1 MGMTV
6 LPFPI
11 STKHVLDLIH
21 EAAAEQKIIYPTFEH
36 ASSMYA
42 LMTRRQVQKCLKEG
56 ELVDTP
62 VIDQEGNI
70 DFSISALCSGLEV
83 TVSAKLKDMGGWYI
97 IVIHVD
103 NKL

>member
-1 MGMTV
+1 
-6 LPFPI
+6 
-11 STKHVLDLIH
+11 
-21 EAAAEQKIIYPTFEH
+21 
-36 ASSMYA
+36 
-42 LMTRRQVQKCLKEG
+42 
-56 ELVDTP
+56 
-62 VIDQEGNI
+62 VIAQEGNI